1 METGSM
7 VDTTFRKNRRLPR
20 LRTLVLSVGVIASS
34 SCTSPPSKSAAD
46 YVGEYVFY
54 PHGQSPGESADI
66 LILKKNSAA
75 VEMRFSKESGE
86 IATTDRTWRLRETS
100 EGPVLSIG
108 NLGHPVELIRDEIR
122 LGIGADFG
130 TYYEKVR

>member
-1 METGSM
+1 M

-20 LRTLVLSVGVIASS
+20 LRAIILSVVVVASS
-34 SCTSPPSKSAAD
+34 SCASPPSKNAED

-54 PHGQSPGESADI
+54 PHGQSPGEFADI
-66 LILKKNSAA
+66 VVLKKNSAA

-86 IATTDRTWRLRETS
+86 IATTDKTWRLRETS
-100 EGPVLSIG
+100 DGPVLSIG
-108 NLGHPVELIRDEIR
+108 SLGHPIQLIRDEIR